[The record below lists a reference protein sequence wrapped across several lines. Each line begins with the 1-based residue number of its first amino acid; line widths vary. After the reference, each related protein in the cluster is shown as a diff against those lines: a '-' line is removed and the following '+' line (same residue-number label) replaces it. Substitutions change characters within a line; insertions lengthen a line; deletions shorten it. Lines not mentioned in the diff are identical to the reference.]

1 MFGLVSEIERD
12 LIQARVTEGV
22 SNYRANNPQKSWG
35 RAKGSQ
41 YASKLDSKKEHIIEL
56 LEKSISK
63 SSIAKMLDV
72 NYQTLCSYI
81 KTRELA
87 A

>member
-1 MFGLVSEIERD
+1 MKERD
-12 LIQARVTEGV
+12 LIQARVSEGV

-41 YASKLDSKKEHIIEL
+41 YASKCDDKKEDIVIL
-56 LEKSISK
+56 LEKDISK
-63 SSIAKMLDV
+63 SAIAKMLDIK
-72 NYQTLCSYI
+72 YQTLCSYI
-81 KTRELA
+81 KTRKLA